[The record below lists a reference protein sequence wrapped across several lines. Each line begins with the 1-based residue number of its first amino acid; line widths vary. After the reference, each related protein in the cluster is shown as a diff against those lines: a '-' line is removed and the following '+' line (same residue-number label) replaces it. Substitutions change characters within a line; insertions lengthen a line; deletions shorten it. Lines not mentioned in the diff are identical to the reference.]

1 MNNGEDAA
9 LEQARGGDRDAFRVL
24 VERHSTAVF
33 RLAYRMT
40 GNETDAEDMV
50 QETFLRAWREM
61 RRFDGRA
68 AFGTWLHRICA
79 NRTVDFLR
87 ARNRWQ
93 PALPLGSDPADGSPR
108 VHDPFRNLA
117 SDLPSPERVA
127 RSSEAAAMLVPALA
141 SLSEIER
148 AAFVLRHYE
157 GLPIDEISS
166 ALGVQPGAARHSI
179 FRAVR
184 KLRRALEPVGSA
196 AAS

>member
-1 MNNGEDAA
+1 MDYGDDVA
-9 LEQARGGDRDAFRVL
+9 LEQARNGNSDAFRVL
-24 VERHSTAVF
+24 VERHATAVF

-50 QETFLRAWREM
+50 QETFLRAWREI

-68 AFGTWLHRICA
+68 SFGTWLHRICA

-87 ARNRWQ
+87 SRNRWQ
-93 PALPLGSDPADGSPR
+93 PAMMSAGADEE
-108 VHDPFRNLA
+108 HDPFRGLA
-117 SDLPSPERVA
+117 SPEPSPERAA
-127 RSSEAAAMLVPALA
+127 RSAEASTHLEPALA

-148 AAFVLRHYE
+148 TAFVLRHYE
-157 GLPIDEISS
+157 GLGIEEVAS

-184 KLRRALEPVGSA
+184 KLRRALECHV
-196 AAS
+196 

>member
-1 MNNGEDAA
+1 MKYGDDVSPPELADA
-9 LEQARGGDRDAFRVL
+9 LDQARRGDRDAFRVL
-24 VERHSTAVF
+24 VERHATAVF

-50 QETFLRAWREM
+50 QETFLRAWREI

-68 AFGTWLHRICA
+68 SFGTWLHRICA

-93 PALPLGSDPADGSPR
+93 PTISTGPDQE
-108 VHDPFRNLA
+108 HDPFRNMP
-117 SDLPSPERVA
+117 SELPSPERSA
-127 RSSEAAAMLVPALA
+127 RSAQATALLEPALA
-141 SLSEIER
+141 ALSEIER
-148 AAFVLRHYE
+148 TAFVLRHYE
-157 GLPIDEISS
+157 GLPIDEVAG

-184 KLRRALEPVGSA
+184 KLRRALEPIGSTTL
-196 AAS
+196 

>member
-1 MNNGEDAA
+1 MNYGDDDA
-9 LEQARGGDRDAFRVL
+9 LEQARRGDRDAFRVL
-24 VERHSTAVF
+24 VEHHATAVF

-50 QETFLRAWREM
+50 QETFLRAWKEI

-68 AFGTWLHRICA
+68 SFGTWLHRICA

-93 PALPLGSDPADGSPR
+93 PALSAAGPDQE
-108 VHDPFRNLA
+108 HDPFRNMP
-117 SDLPSPERVA
+117 SELPSPERSA
-127 RSSEAAAMLVPALA
+127 RSAQASAMLEPALA
-141 SLSEIER
+141 ALSEIER
-148 AAFVLRHYE
+148 TAFFVLRHYE
-157 GLPIDEISS
+157 GLPIDEVAS

-184 KLRRALEPVGSA
+184 KLRRALEPIGTSI
-196 AAS
+196 

>member
-1 MNNGEDAA
+1 MSYGEDTA
-9 LEQARGGDRDAFRVL
+9 LEQARSGDSDAFRVL

-50 QETFLRAWREM
+50 QETFLRAWREI

-68 AFGTWLHRICA
+68 SFGTWLHRICA

-93 PALPLGSDPADGSPR
+93 PALTPGADNPDTE
-108 VHDPFRNLA
+108 HDPFRGLA
-117 SDLPSPERVA
+117 SDEPSPERA
-127 RSSEAAAMLVPALA
+127 AQSSEAGAMLEPAIA
-141 SLSEIER
+141 ALSEIER
-148 AAFVLRHYE
+148 TAFVLRHYE
-157 GLPIDEISS
+157 GLPIDEIAS
-166 ALGVQPGAARHSI
+166 ALGVQAGAARHSI

-184 KLRRALEPVGSA
+184 KLRRALEPIGSA
-196 AAS
+196 L